1 MFPWG
6 PTYLLDKIK
15 KTYENILQPFCPSI
29 LTAKDEHVKAKAT
42 HPTRR
47 RRRRRRRRC
56 LTVEKI
62 SWSMEILPSL
72 QPTTT

>member
-1 MFPWG
+1 M
-6 PTYLLDKIK
+6 
-15 KTYENILQPFCPSI
+15 
-29 LTAKDEHVKAKAT
+29 KAKAT

>member
-6 PTYLLDKIK
+6 RTYLLDKIK

-29 LTAKDEHVKAKAT
+29 LTAKGEHMKAKAT

-47 RRRRRRRRC
+47 RRGRRC

>member
-1 MFPWG
+1 M
-6 PTYLLDKIK
+6 
-15 KTYENILQPFCPSI
+15 
-29 LTAKDEHVKAKAT
+29 KAKAT

-47 RRRRRRRRC
+47 RRRRRRRRRS

>member
-1 MFPWG
+1 M
-6 PTYLLDKIK
+6 
-15 KTYENILQPFCPSI
+15 
-29 LTAKDEHVKAKAT
+29 KAKAT
-42 HPTRR
+42 HPTTRR
-47 RRRRRRRRC
+47 RRRRRRRRS